1 MSLSPLKFSLNHMVA
16 PSMTA
21 FELLDAAKK
30 MGIQAVELRNDVQQ
44 NSVTELENAK
54 AIGAR
59 AQELG
64 IEILSINALYPFN
77 IWNEERAEAAEKLA
91 QLASACG
98 ARGLVMCPLN
108 DGSYSA
114 TAEEKSARLREAL
127 AGIKPILEKYDLK
140 GFVEPLGFPIS
151 SLRLK
156 QEAVAAIQ
164 ALDAEDRFGLVHD
177 TFHHQGAA
185 ETAFFPQH
193 TGLVHISGVEDPAIS
208 FDDMLDAHR
217 VLVGPKDRLDNVGQI
232 RRLLEGGYR
241 GYISFEPFSSEVT
254 QLADPLAALEQ
265 SIAYISQRVDA

>member
-1 MSLSPLKFSLNHMVA
+1 MQPLKFSLNHMVA

-21 FELLDAAKK
+21 FELLDAAKALGLK
-30 MGIQAVELRNDVQQ
+30 AVELRNDVQH
-44 NSVTELENAK
+44 NSVTELENAR

-59 AQELG
+59 AEELD

-77 IWNEERAEAAEKLA
+77 IWNEERAEAAENLA

-98 ARGLVMCPLN
+98 AKGLVMCPLN
-108 DGSYSA
+108 DGAYKA
-114 TAEEKSARLREAL
+114 TDAQKAAGLLEAL
-127 AGIKPILEKYDLK
+127 TAIKPILEKYNLK

-156 QEAVAAIQ
+156 QDAVAAIK

-185 ETAFFPQH
+185 ETEFFPQH
-193 TGLVHISGVEDPAIS
+193 TGLVHISGVEDVAIS
-208 FDDMLDAHR
+208 FNDMLDGHR
-217 VLVGPKDRLDNVGQI
+217 VLVGPKDRLGNVGQI
-232 RRLLEGGYR
+232 RALLAGGYS

-254 QLADPLAALEQ
+254 GLAEPLVALEQ
-265 SIAYISQRVDA
+265 SIRYISQRLDAA

>member
-1 MSLSPLKFSLNHMVA
+1 MQPLKFSLNHMVA

-21 FELLDAAKK
+21 FELLDAAKALGLK
-30 MGIQAVELRNDVQQ
+30 AVELRNDVQR
-44 NSVTELENAK
+44 NSVTELENAR

-59 AQELG
+59 AEELD

-77 IWNEERAEAAEKLA
+77 IWNDERAEAAENLA

-108 DGSYSA
+108 DGAYDA
-114 TAEEKSARLREAL
+114 TDAQKEAGLLEAL
-127 AGIKPILEKYDLK
+127 TAIKPILEKYNLK

-156 QEAVAAIQ
+156 QDAVAAIR

-185 ETAFFPQH
+185 ETEFFPQH

-217 VLVGPKDRLDNVGQI
+217 VLVGPKDRLGNVGQI
-232 RRLLEGGYR
+232 RALLDGGYS

-254 QLADPLAALEQ
+254 GLAEPLVALEQ
-265 SIAYISQRVDA
+265 SIRYISQRLDAA

>member
-1 MSLSPLKFSLNHMVA
+1 MQPVKFSLNHMVA

-21 FELLDAAKK
+21 FELLDAAKSLGLK
-30 MGIQAVELRNDVQQ
+30 AVELRNDVQQ
-44 NSVTELENAK
+44 NSVTELENAR

-59 AQELG
+59 AQELD

-98 ARGLVMCPLN
+98 AKGLVMCPLN
-108 DGSYSA
+108 DASYCA
-114 TAEEKSARLREAL
+114 TAEEKSAGLREAL
-127 AGIKPILEKYDLK
+127 AGIKPILEKYNLK

-156 QEAVAAIQ
+156 QQAVAAIKE
-164 ALDAEDRFGLVHD
+164 LNAEDRFGLVHD
-177 TFHHQGAA
+177 TFHHQGAG
-185 ETAFFPQH
+185 ETEFFPQN

-217 VLVGPKDRLDNVGQI
+217 VLVGPKDRLGNVGQI
-232 RRLLEGGYR
+232 RALLEGGYT
-241 GYISFEPFSSEVT
+241 GYISFEPFSSEIT
-254 QLADPLAALEQ
+254 ELAEPMVALEQ
-265 SIAYISQRVDA
+265 SIRYISQRLDAA